1 MAKGKSSIAGIFKI
15 LFLWIFLLPL
25 IWLGYPTVLMMTLG
39 MLPTLVSWLMERDFG
54 NPRTLSIGVFNMCG
68 VIPYLIE
75 LWEHYQSLK
84 YAMQIFMDVNSWF
97 MMYGTAF
104 VGYTIYWGVPKI
116 VLGAM
121 RITAR
126 KRIRYLKQAQGVLLK
141 EWGNQIKPENRD
153 AAIKER
159 SLEPPKKEKKEE
171 KEEKGKTKTMKGRQ
185 KIRG

>member
-1 MAKGKSSIAGIFKI
+1 MAKGKSFIKNLLKI
-15 LFLWIFLLPL
+15 LFLWIFLVPL
-25 IWLGYPTVLMMTLG
+25 FWLGYPTVLVVIIG
-39 MLPTLVSWLMERDFG
+39 MLPTLVSWLVERDSG

-75 LWEHYQSLK
+75 LWEHYQSFE
-84 YAMQIFMDVNSWF
+84 YAMQIFMGVNSWF

-104 VGYTIYWGVPKI
+104 VGYAIYWGVPKI

-126 KRIRYLKQAQGVLLK
+126 KRIRHLKEAQGILLK
-141 EWGNQIKPENRD
+141 EWGKQIKPENRD

-159 SLEPPKKEKKEE
+159 GLIRDKKKDKDATEE
-171 KEEKGKTKTMKGRQ
+171 KEGTKTSNKPN
-185 KIRG
+185 K